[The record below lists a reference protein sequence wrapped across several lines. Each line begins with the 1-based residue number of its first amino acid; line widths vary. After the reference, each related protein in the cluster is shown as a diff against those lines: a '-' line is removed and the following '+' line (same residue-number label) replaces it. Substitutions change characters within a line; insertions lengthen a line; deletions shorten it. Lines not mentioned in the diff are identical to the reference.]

1 MCIIGREKKCIKMF
15 TELASA
21 IWDKRQMYFLLL
33 QKFLHDFCEQLFN
46 ACFLYLTYLEMD
58 KETIFPPSG
67 HYHSQPFY
75 HSHLFWSEVITLTIQ
90 TEGPNTRGWKGA
102 LTSNHKIRKTGLP
115 LAN

>member
-1 MCIIGREKKCIKMF
+1 
-15 TELASA
+15 
-21 IWDKRQMYFLLL
+21 
-33 QKFLHDFCEQLFN
+33 
-46 ACFLYLTYLEMD
+46 MD